1 MELDAA
7 VAIFGFAHVSLHTNL
22 PLADST
28 TRLGLALLPAEAIY
42 LSCFETVMF
51 QDQKAVLTATPQYQ

>member
-51 QDQKAVLTATPQYQ
+51 